1 MKKKQKKRSRF
12 KYQRR
17 GRDSVRKRA
26 NQVGGQFDPIF
37 KDKFPVLRI
46 KEGGYRIRI
55 MPPTWD
61 DADHYGM
68 DIYVHY
74 GIGADQGSYLCL
86 EKMLKKECPV
96 CAERR
101 ALEKAGDVDAAKA
114 LSPTKRVVVWAIDRK
129 DEDAGPQLWA
139 MPWTV
144 DRDFATLSEDRDS
157 GEVLAVDDP
166 EEGYDLSFSREG
178 SGLKTK
184 YVGARIARKPSPL
197 SDEDETMDEWLA
209 FIEKNPLPSVMRY
222 FDAEHIAGIFA
233 GGSKDDDDEDD
244 EDDEDEK
251 PRSRRGKK
259 RDDDDDDDD
268 DVDDGDE
275 DDELDDYTDGDDD
288 DDDSDDDDDFDEA
301 DDDDDEDDEDE
312 RPPTGRKRGRTRSRS
327 DEDEDDDDDDGPAR
341 RALKNKKKN
350 KKRK

>member
-1 MKKKQKKRSRF
+1 
-12 KYQRR
+12 
-17 GRDSVRKRA
+17 
-26 NQVGGQFDPIF
+26 VGGQFDPIF

-101 ALEKAGDVDAAKA
+101 ALERAGDVDAAKA

-144 DRDFATLSEDRDS
+144 DRDFATLSEDKDS

-184 YVGARIARKPSPL
+184 YVGAKIARKPSPL
-197 SDEDETMDEWLA
+197 HDDDETKDEWLA
-209 FIEKNPLPSVMRY
+209 FIEKNPLPSVLRY

-233 GGSKDDDDEDD
+233 GGSKDDDED

-275 DDELDDYTDGDDD
+275 DDELDEYIDGDDD